1 MKNRSTLFRDVSR
14 HDIFGSALISF
25 MLKDTP
31 TSDNS
36 PAVAHPADDFNGRG
50 EDHRGDV
57 GGNGGAESW
66 VLDGTHNEM
75 EREFR
80 EAAKKERGEIG
91 SVAFEILDQSISYK
105 VA

>member
-1 MKNRSTLFRDVSR
+1 MSNDTL
-14 HDIFGSALISF
+14 
-25 MLKDTP
+25 
-31 TSDNS
+31 TSDNL
-36 PAVAHPADDFNGRG
+36 PADANPVDDYNGRG

-80 EAAKKERGEIG
+80 DAAAKNERAEMG
-91 SVAFEILDQSISYK
+91 SVTFAIFDRYTSIIYH
-105 VA
+105 

>member
-1 MKNRSTLFRDVSR
+1 MFREVGR
-14 HDIFGSALISF
+14 HDIFGSALIPFLS
-25 MLKDTP
+25 KDTL
-31 TSDNS
+31 TSDYS
-36 PAVAHPADDFNGRG
+36 PAVAHPADDYNGRG

-80 EAAKKERGEIG
+80 DAAAKNERAEMG
-91 SVAFEILDQSISYK
+91 SVTFAIFDRYKSIIYH
-105 VA
+105 

>member
-1 MKNRSTLFRDVSR
+1 MFREVGR
-14 HDIFGSALISF
+14 HDILGSAPISF
-25 MLKDTP
+25 MSKDTL

-36 PAVAHPADDFNGRG
+36 PAVAHPADDYNGRG

-80 EAAKKERGEIG
+80 DAAAKNERAEMG
-91 SVAFEILDQSISYK
+91 SVTFAIFDRYTSIIYH
-105 VA
+105 

>member
-1 MKNRSTLFRDVSR
+1 MRSARNLRVRTYFGVKNTL
-14 HDIFGSALISF
+14 
-25 MLKDTP
+25 

-36 PAVAHPADDFNGRG
+36 PAAAYPADDFNGRG

-80 EAAKKERGEIG
+80 DAAAKNERAEMG
-91 SVAFEILDQSISYK
+91 SVTFAIFDRYTSIIYH
-105 VA
+105 